1 MSIDLD
7 SIYRDLHSHPEL
19 SHAEH
24 RTAGIVATHLAR
36 LGLAVTT
43 GVGRTGVVGVLENG
57 EGAVV
62 HLRADMDALP
72 VREETGL
79 DYASTVTAVD
89 ASGSEVPVM
98 HACGH
103 DMHVTCLLGAVEQ
116 LVQRRSEWA
125 GTLVAV
131 FQPAEEN
138 LAGALSMVSDDYVG
152 RFPRAS
158 VVLGQHVGPLPV
170 GIVALHDGPTMAGTD
185 SLEIVFTGQGGHGS
199 RPHATIDPV
208 VAASAAVLR
217 LQTIVSRECDPAELA
232 VVTVGSF
239 HAGSKSNIIPATA
252 TLGVNVRTVT
262 AGSHGRVLDSIARIV
277 NAEASASG
285 MTVEPVITVVEQGPA
300 TVNDS
305 AGTERLR
312 QRFVS
317 EFGDAAVIDPGVLT
331 GSEDVGELAR
341 AAGAPLVFW
350 FFGGVDPAVFAAA
363 AGSGTVDRD
372 IPGNHS
378 PLFAPVPEPTIA
390 NGVRNLAV
398 AALEWF
404 SPVVGPA

>member
-7 SIYRDLHSHPEL
+7 SIYRDVHSHPEL

-24 RTAGIVATHLAR
+24 RTATVVATHLAR
-36 LGLAVTT
+36 MGLAVTT
-43 GVGRTGVVGVLENG
+43 GVGVTGVVGVLENG
-57 EGAVV
+57 EGPVV

-79 DYASTVTAVD
+79 DYASTATVVD
-89 ASGSEVPVM
+89 GSGSEVPVM

-116 LVQRRSEWA
+116 LVQRRVEWS

-131 FQPAEEN
+131 FQPAEET

-158 VVLGQHVGPLPV
+158 VVLGQHVVPLPV
-170 GIVALHDGPTMAGTD
+170 GIVALHAGPTMAGTD
-185 SLEIVFTGQGGHGS
+185 SLEIVFTGVGGHGS
-199 RPHATIDPV
+199 RPHTTIDPV

-262 AGSHGRVLDSIARIV
+262 TESRTRVLDSIERMV

-285 MTVEPVITVVEQGPA
+285 MRVEPVITVVERGPA

-312 QRFVS
+312 RRFIS

-363 AGSGTVDRD
+363 AASGTVDRD

-390 NGVRNLAV
+390 NGVRNLTV

-404 SPVVGPA
+404 SPVVSPA